1 MQFYCYRFNNF
12 IPLVYDLLD
21 IIGVNSVD
29 ELDDV
34 LEIPVN
40 SFYITSYFEFKNT
53 PIIKDIFLKNPKTKI
68 IVDCSQEGV
77 ADVGEYEEILDFFQ
91 KNLLLSDNIVFLT
104 NNSLITEFQTIK
116 FRNYKFNV
124 LHYPGFL
131 NIFNKNYYTD
141 KHLQEKT
148 NFILNSDILKNP
160 IIFNY
165 DDYKDKKPSTDFLI
179 LNRAVKHHKLKFL
192 EKLWFNGFFKKYDL
206 QYTHVNIL
214 CNYSDFDI
222 DFRTELFGELGSDIV
237 KTLPDELNKK
247 HISVGFDDVSVKWLF
262 DSKINIIVESIFEQ
276 AEERFSD
283 VVHISEKTWRCL
295 AYGVPFV
302 LLSTKNTLERINNYG
317 FKTFGTC
324 IDEGYDKLSDTE
336 RMQAV
341 SDAAEK
347 LLEKWDSK
355 EVQKICNFNRT
366 LYKNKKHKRKWLE
379 TNFLNYLENWK

>member
-1 MQFYCYRFNNF
+1 MKFYCYRFNNF

-21 IIGVNSVD
+21 IIGIDSVD
-29 ELDDV
+29 ELDNS
-34 LEIPVN
+34 LEVPTN

-77 ADVGEYEEILDFFQ
+77 ADVGEYEEILDFCQ
-91 KNLLLSDNIVFLT
+91 KHLILTDNIVFLT
-104 NNSLITEFQTIK
+104 NNCLIDKLQTIK
-116 FRNYKFNV
+116 FRDYEFKI
-124 LHYPGFL
+124 LHYPGFF

-148 NFILNSDILKNP
+148 NFILKRDGLKNP

-179 LNRAVKHHKLKFL
+179 LNREVKHHKLKFL
-192 EKLWFNGFFKKYDL
+192 EKLWYNDFFNKYNL
-206 QYTHVNIL
+206 RYTHVNIV

-222 DFRTELFGELGSDIV
+222 NFRTELFGELGSDVV
-237 KTLPDELNKK
+237 KTLPDELNKR
-247 HISVGFDDVSVKWLF
+247 HIQVGYDDVSVEWLF
-262 DSKINIIVESIFEQ
+262 DSKINIVVESMFEQ
-276 AEERFSD
+276 EKERFSD

-302 LLSTKNTLERINNYG
+302 LVSTKDTLKSINNYG
-317 FKTFGTC
+317 FKTFSTV
-324 IDEGYDKLSDTE
+324 IDEGYDKLPNAE

-347 LLEKWDSK
+347 LLEKWDSE

-379 TNFLNYLENWK
+379 TNFLNYLEN